1 MTPNRIIRGLHF
13 SLRNINVWIKLQAQD
28 AICWGVFL
36 RILYALTGNLNVAF
50 TRKNPYSVACFI
62 EGSIM
67 DVVFVLGAVGL
78 WLAMVLMVVGLQKLE
93 KPEVKRS

>member
-1 MTPNRIIRGLHF
+1 M
-13 SLRNINVWIKLQAQD
+13 Q
-28 AICWGVFL
+28 
-36 RILYALTGNLNVAF
+36 
-50 TRKNPYSVACFI
+50 SVEACFYAFFTVHWAISTSFLCPQNHTQFAYFI
-62 EGSIM
+62 ERSIM